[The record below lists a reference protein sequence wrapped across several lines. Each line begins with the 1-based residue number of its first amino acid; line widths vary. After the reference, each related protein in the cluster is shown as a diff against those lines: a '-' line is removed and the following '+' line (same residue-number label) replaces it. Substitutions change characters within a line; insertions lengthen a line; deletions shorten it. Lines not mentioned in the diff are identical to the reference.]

1 MRTYEMNCEGIFHKC
16 GFNDCYALNEDEL
29 VINLHANKS
38 VDKVLIYYEDPYLN
52 DCAVGAPWDGIEKSM
67 KLDLELRY
75 ENIWTITLKPK
86 FKRLMYYF
94 VVFSKDESRYV
105 YENGVTKNNQYYK
118 HYFKFG
124 WMNDSDIFK
133 VPKWVENTIWYQI
146 FPERFAISGSPKS
159 HPLLAWD
166 DTKSIDRHCFYGGD
180 IKGATT
186 KLEYLKDLGVT
197 GVYFNPIF
205 ESTENHKYNTT
216 DYTKID
222 KDFGDDKDMQEFI
235 SKAHSLGIKVMIDA
249 VFNHSG
255 TNFFAW
261 QDVLKHGK
269 DSAYFDWFYI
279 NDPSNLTQKKSTKDG
294 RYFTFAFVEEM
305 PKLNTNNPKV
315 VQYFLDVTKDWLT
328 RWDLDGIRFDV
339 GNEISHSFIKTLRRH
354 IKAIK
359 PDIYLLGEIWMDSS
373 MYMMGDE
380 YDSVMNYPF
389 LQSVGNFFLDEST
402 CAKDFEYWINYCY
415 SLYNKQ
421 ANKVIF
427 NLLDSH
433 DIDRL
438 LTRSKSYDKF
448 LQQLAVLFTMPGS
461 PCIYYGTELGLE
473 GENDPYNRLPMPWD
487 KVNSPDALKTYQAVK
502 ALIALR
508 KAVPSLLG
516 TVIEWHVNSQD
527 RTIWYTRTGDGDKAP
542 INVVINANTTD
553 IKIDPKVNQI
563 LYSYKYQASTLE
575 AGGFIIYR

>member
-1 MRTYEMNCEGIFHKC
+1 MAETPEEAGY
-16 GFNDCYALNEDEL
+16 LQSEDEKKQ
-29 VINLHANKS
+29 IANETMN
-38 VDKVLIYYEDPYLN
+38 VLI
-52 DCAVGAPWDGIEKSM
+52 
-67 KLDLELRY
+67 
-75 ENIWTITLKPK
+75 
-86 FKRLMYYF
+86 
-94 VVFSKDESRYV
+94 
-105 YENGVTKNNQYYK
+105 
-118 HYFKFG
+118 
-124 WMNDSDIFK
+124 
-133 VPKWVENTIWYQI
+133 
-146 FPERFAISGSPKS
+146 
-159 HPLLAWD
+159 
-166 DTKSIDRHCFYGGD
+166 
-180 IKGATT
+180 
-186 KLEYLKDLGVT
+186 
-197 GVYFNPIF
+197 PI
-205 ESTENHKYNTT
+205 
-216 DYTKID
+216 
-222 KDFGDDKDMQEFI
+222 
-235 SKAHSLGIKVMIDA
+235 AHRLGIKVMIDA

-508 KAVPSLLG
+508 KAEPSLLG

>member
-1 MRTYEMNCEGIFHKC
+1 MNCEGIFHKC

-508 KAVPSLLG
+508 KAEPSLLG

>member
-1 MRTYEMNCEGIFHKC
+1 
-16 GFNDCYALNEDEL
+16 
-29 VINLHANKS
+29 
-38 VDKVLIYYEDPYLN
+38 
-52 DCAVGAPWDGIEKSM
+52 
-67 KLDLELRY
+67 
-75 ENIWTITLKPK
+75 
-86 FKRLMYYF
+86 
-94 VVFSKDESRYV
+94 
-105 YENGVTKNNQYYK
+105 
-118 HYFKFG
+118 
-124 WMNDSDIFK
+124 
-133 VPKWVENTIWYQI
+133 
-146 FPERFAISGSPKS
+146 
-159 HPLLAWD
+159 
-166 DTKSIDRHCFYGGD
+166 
-180 IKGATT
+180 
-186 KLEYLKDLGVT
+186 
-197 GVYFNPIF
+197 
-205 ESTENHKYNTT
+205 
-216 DYTKID
+216 
-222 KDFGDDKDMQEFI
+222 
-235 SKAHSLGIKVMIDA
+235 MIDA

-508 KAVPSLLG
+508 KAEPSLLG

>member
-146 FPERFAISGSPKS
+146 FPERFATSGSPKS

-473 GENDPYNRLPMPWD
+473 GDNDPYNRLPMPWD
-487 KVNSPDALKTYQAVK
+487 KLNSPNALKTYQAVK

-508 KAVPSLLG
+508 KAEPSLLG
-516 TVIEWHVNSQD
+516 TAIEWHVNSQD

>member
-1 MRTYEMNCEGIFHKC
+1 MNCEGIFHKC

-29 VINLHANKS
+29 VINLRANKS

-146 FPERFAISGSPKS
+146 FPERFATSGSPKS

-508 KAVPSLLG
+508 KAEPSLLG

>member
-1 MRTYEMNCEGIFHKC
+1 MNCEGIFHKC

-52 DCAVGAPWDGIEKSM
+52 DCVVGAPWDGIEKSM

-146 FPERFAISGSPKS
+146 FPERFATSGSPKS

-508 KAVPSLLG
+508 KAEPSLLG

-527 RTIWYTRTGDGDKAP
+527 RTIWHTRTGDGDKAP

>member
-1 MRTYEMNCEGIFHKC
+1 MNCEGIFHKC

-52 DCAVGAPWDGIEKSM
+52 DCVVGAPWDGIEKSM

-146 FPERFAISGSPKS
+146 FPERFATSGSPKS

-305 PKLNTNNPKV
+305 PKLNTTNPKV
-315 VQYFLDVTKDWLT
+315 VQYFLDVTNDWLT
-328 RWDLDGIRFDV
+328 RRDLDGIRFDV

-508 KAVPSLLG
+508 KAEPSLLG
-516 TVIEWHVNSQD
+516 TAIEWQVNSQD

>member
-146 FPERFAISGSPKS
+146 FPERFATSGSTKS
-159 HPLLAWD
+159 NPLLAWD

-389 LQSVGNFFLDEST
+389 LQSVGNFFVDEST

-508 KAVPSLLG
+508 KAEPSLLG

>member
-1 MRTYEMNCEGIFHKC
+1 MNCEGIFHKC

-52 DCAVGAPWDGIEKSM
+52 DCVVGAPWDGIEKSM
-67 KLDLELRY
+67 KLDLERRY

-146 FPERFAISGSPKS
+146 FPERFATSGSPKS

-508 KAVPSLLG
+508 KAEPSLLG
-516 TVIEWHVNSQD
+516 TVIEWHVNSPD

>member
-1 MRTYEMNCEGIFHKC
+1 MNCEGIFHKC

-133 VPKWVENTIWYQI
+133 VPKWGENTIWYQI
-146 FPERFAISGSPKS
+146 FPERFATSGSPKS

-415 SLYNKQ
+415 SLYKKQ

-508 KAVPSLLG
+508 KAEPSLLG

>member
-1 MRTYEMNCEGIFHKC
+1 MNCEGIFHKC

-146 FPERFAISGSPKS
+146 FPERFATSGSPKS
-159 HPLLAWD
+159 HSLLAWD
-166 DTKSIDRHCFYGGD
+166 DTKSIDIHCFYGGD

-279 NDPSNLTQKKSTKDG
+279 NDLSNLTQKKSTKDG

-508 KAVPSLLG
+508 KAEPSLLG

>member
-1 MRTYEMNCEGIFHKC
+1 
-16 GFNDCYALNEDEL
+16 
-29 VINLHANKS
+29 
-38 VDKVLIYYEDPYLN
+38 
-52 DCAVGAPWDGIEKSM
+52 
-67 KLDLELRY
+67 
-75 ENIWTITLKPK
+75 
-86 FKRLMYYF
+86 MYYF

-146 FPERFAISGSPKS
+146 FPERFATSGSPKS

-508 KAVPSLLG
+508 KAEPSLLG

>member
-1 MRTYEMNCEGIFHKC
+1 MNCEGIFHKC

-52 DCAVGAPWDGIEKSM
+52 DCVVGAPWDGIEKSM

-508 KAVPSLLG
+508 KAEPSLLG

>member
-1 MRTYEMNCEGIFHKC
+1 MNCEGIFHKC